1 MRKLLLALAGATL
14 SFYSFA
20 DLGEIKVNSYLSQP
34 LNATIPITGVSETS
48 LSELSIGLA
57 SNTKFKNNGI
67 SFNPELGSLQFKIM
81 NLKSSPYLQIT
92 STRAIS
98 SPVLNIL
105 LHYQQNTDD
114 FYRQYTLL
122 LDPIDLNDA
131 VVAKVST
138 NSSRASI
145 KREIVLNKIA
155 GEKPI
160 AISNNNVKVSQV
172 SSGKDLFVMNL
183 SNPEVA
189 KQLSSF
195 NAASMIFTTRKD
207 DSLYTIARFEQ
218 LIYPNAQFSLNQI
231 IVALGLENY
240 PKLKPLM
247 QVYES
252 GIAIALPLPQDV
264 NLIQAK
270 LADQY
275 LLDSTLSLPE
285 RLQLLTRIATSYDA
299 SLKIESSDLFI
310 ANPAKSTQVKSN
322 IKKPFITTQAFVVAD
337 ESFLDIL
344 FEYKYYLLI
353 SLLIIFGAALFRK
366 NLKQILIRKRILSG
380 ESAANLYSAA
390 AIASK
395 NAQKNSINTENNT
408 LNSEPYDFLGRNES
422 VAIENI
428 EALDDLPDESH
439 SSGEAIGN
447 YKLDDLPDSSSSSRE
462 VISSH
467 KYVDEELINTLEN
480 ILAFDES
487 RDDIRYKLFELYLNA
502 SRFEAASSAYFKL
515 DGSLDS
521 DSPLRENLL
530 AICLQYEFIP
540 GVTVGSTNDDF
551 KLAPENNSQLSEQ
564 PEEEVLIPSVADL
577 SEQEKAQL
585 LSQLNVSSINSVEP
599 ETIVNADSS
608 IDHGTSSLDFPSVES
623 PHPIQNDT
631 GLDPVMNDFSD
642 DRILDFA
649 APAVKSNPVET
660 VQAVDSAEELLAY
673 SVNSKLN
680 DLSFAS
686 ENDDSSMQ
694 YDERLNLAQMYYQIE
709 EFTKAK
715 EILIELITTAEAST
729 EIKLSAQQLLD
740 ELKLNG

>member
-81 NLKSSPYLQIT
+81 KLKSSPYLQIT

-122 LDPIDLNDA
+122 LDPIELNDA
-131 VVAKVST
+131 VVTKVSN
-138 NSSRASI
+138 NSSRSSI

-172 SSGKDLFVMNL
+172 SSGKDLLVMNL

-240 PKLKPLM
+240 YKLKPLL

-252 GIAIALPLPQDV
+252 GVAIALPLPQDV

-310 ANPAKSTQVKSN
+310 ANPAKSIQVRSN
-322 IKKPFITTQAFVVAD
+322 IKKPFITTQALVVAD
-337 ESFLDIL
+337 ESFLDVL
-344 FEYKYYLLI
+344 FEYKYYLIL
-353 SLLIIFGAALFRK
+353 SLLIILGIVLFRK
-366 NLKQILIRKRILSG
+366 KLKQLLIRKRILND
-380 ESAANLYSAA
+380 ESSANLYSAA
-390 AIASK
+390 AMASK
-395 NAQKNSINTENNT
+395 NAQKNSINTANNK
-408 LNSEPYDFLGRNES
+408 LNPEPYDFLGRNES
-422 VAIENI
+422 VEMESI
-428 EALDDLPDESH
+428 EALDDLPDMSTP
-439 SSGEAIGN
+439 SGEAPGN
-447 YKLDDLPDSSSSSRE
+447 Y
-462 VISSH
+462 

-502 SRFEAASSAYFKL
+502 GRFEAASSAYFKL
-515 DGSLDS
+515 DKSLDS
-521 DSPLRENLL
+521 DSQVRENLL
-530 AICLQYEFIP
+530 AICSQYEFIP
-540 GVTVGSTNDDF
+540 GVTVGSYNSNSDD
-551 KLAPENNSQLSEQ
+551 KLAPENNSQLNEQSET
-564 PEEEVLIPSVADL
+564 EALIPRVADL

-585 LSQLNVSSINSVEP
+585 LSQLSTQSVNLVEP
-599 ETIVNADSS
+599 EIIVNTVVT
-608 IDHGTSSLDFPSVES
+608 IDLGTSSLDFPSIES
-623 PHPIQNDT
+623 PHSIQNDAV
-631 GLDPVMNDFSD
+631 LDPVVNDFSD
-642 DRILDFA
+642 DRILDFL
-649 APAVKSNPVET
+649 APTVKNDPVET
-660 VQAVDSAEELLAY
+660 AQTVGVAEEFLTY
-673 SVNSKLN
+673 SVKSKLN
-680 DLSFAS
+680 DLSFVD
-686 ENDDSSMQ
+686 ENDDNSMQ

-709 EFTKAK
+709 EFMKAK
-715 EILIELITTAEAST
+715 EILIELITAAEVST
-729 EIKLSAQQLLD
+729 EIKISAQQLLD

>member
-81 NLKSSPYLQIT
+81 KLKSSPYLQIT

-122 LDPIDLNDA
+122 LDPIELNDA
-131 VVAKVST
+131 VVAKVSN
-138 NSSRASI
+138 NSSRVSI

-160 AISNNNVKVSQV
+160 AIRNNNVKVS
-172 SSGKDLFVMNL
+172 SIPSNKDSLVMNL
-183 SNPEVA
+183 TNPELI

-218 LIYPNAQFSLNQI
+218 LIYPHAQFSLNQI

-240 PKLKPLM
+240 SKLKPLL

-310 ANPAKSTQVKSN
+310 ANPAKYIQVKSN
-322 IKKPFITTQAFVVAD
+322 IKKPFITTQALVVAD
-337 ESFLDIL
+337 ESFLDVL
-344 FEYKYYLLI
+344 FEYKYYLIL
-353 SLLIIFGAALFRK
+353 SLLIILGIVLFRK
-366 NLKQILIRKRILSG
+366 KLKQLLIRKRTLTG
-380 ESAANLYSAA
+380 ESSASLYSAA

-395 NAQKNSINTENNT
+395 IAQKNSSKTENNK
-408 LNSEPYDFLGRNES
+408 LNSEPYDFLSRNES
-422 VAIENI
+422 TVAESIES
-428 EALDDLPDESH
+428 LDDL
-439 SSGEAIGN
+439 SSAIAM
-447 YKLDDLPDSSSSSRE
+447 SSSE
-462 VISSH
+462 TPDNH
-467 KYVDEELINTLEN
+467 NKYVDEELINTLEN

-502 SRFEAASSAYFKL
+502 NRFEAASSAYFKL
-515 DGSLDS
+515 DKSLDS
-521 DSPLRENLL
+521 DSQVRENLL
-530 AICLQYEFIP
+530 AICSQYEFIP
-540 GVTVGSTNDDF
+540 GVTVGSYNSNSDD
-551 KLAPENNSQLSEQ
+551 KLAPENNSQLNEQSET
-564 PEEEVLIPSVADL
+564 EALIPRVADL
-577 SEQEKAQL
+577 SAQEKAQL
-585 LSQLNVSSINSVEP
+585 LSQLSTPSVNLVKP
-599 ETIVNADSS
+599 EIIVNTVVT
-608 IDHGTSSLDFPSVES
+608 IDLGTSSLDFPSIES
-623 PHPIQNDT
+623 PHSIQNDAV
-631 GLDPVMNDFSD
+631 LDPVVNDFSD
-642 DRILDFA
+642 DRILDFL
-649 APAVKSNPVET
+649 APTVKNDPVET
-660 VQAVDSAEELLAY
+660 AQTVGVAEEFLTY
-673 SVNSKLN
+673 SVKSKLN
-680 DLSFAS
+680 DLSFVD
-686 ENDDSSMQ
+686 ENDDNSMQ

-709 EFTKAK
+709 EFMKAK
-715 EILIELITTAEAST
+715 EILIELITAAEVST
-729 EIKLSAQQLLD
+729 EIKISAQQLLD